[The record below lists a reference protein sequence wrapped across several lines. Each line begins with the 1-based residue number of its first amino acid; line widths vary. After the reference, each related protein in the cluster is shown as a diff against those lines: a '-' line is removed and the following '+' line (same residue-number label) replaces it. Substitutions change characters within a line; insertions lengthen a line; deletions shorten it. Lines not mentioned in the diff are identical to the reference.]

1 MPYGK
6 SKRTPTKSKATYG
19 SGSGMG
25 RKAAAKKGAK
35 AKKSYGLTGG
45 VRKLKG
51 RTAARMKALGL

>member
-25 RKAAAKKGAK
+25 RKAAAKRAPKPKKGLRAK
-35 AKKSYGLTGG
+35 ATRYKSASM
-45 VRKLKG
+45 R
-51 RTAARMKALGL
+51 RMKALGL